1 MGASGSKARR
11 PLTKEG
17 RLAGTKFDDVELH
30 VISLT
35 YKDLAG
41 LSKGDKGGESIDKAT
56 FLQNFPV
63 PGLVGDRLFH
73 ALDSNKSGRISFDDF
88 VVGLAVCCRGTLEE
102 KMQFL
107 FGVYD
112 MNEDGLIGRDE
123 LLLMLNQVPRTLL
136 NMGMEPVDRSPL
148 DWGSLTLDGES
159 KTTGGGLD
167 PALAMTTPRV
177 GSFSHGDDFFGG
189 GADEGAPP
197 SMSSARGRRR
207 GGGGA
212 SLAGGYVTPTAD
224 KGPRSMFTNEGIAD
238 QALREFGEGS
248 DKSLTFDQFQRW
260 AQSTPAVQALLQ
272 GAFPS
277 DAHFSLA
284 TSPSARRSTC
294 ETLLTF
300 DSPRRSSAVS
310 ALPFTTPRRTRES
323 KSAATAISAMTAWSA
338 SASARPAPMGGGGVG
353 GSSSSS
359 NGNGGG
365 GGGGRQGPPL
375 RLRSMGGEDTFLSSI
390 GGGGGGEQQQ
400 PPMGLMTP
408 SRTLSRNTS
417 YGNLLRSPLVG
428 HGLRGPAAM
437 SPRPRGF
444 FNAVGGP
451 AGAGEGGGSTATA
464 KGRGW
469 GGEESLKTPKPGAS
483 GLGRTWGEDELR
495 RADGGKGGGG
505 GGVRKDRE
513 RNIPPTPITTGR
525 TRRRT

>member
-1 MGASGSKARR
+1 MGASGSKSRKS
-11 PLTKEG
+11 LTKEG

-41 LSKGDKGGESIDKAT
+41 LSTGDKGGESIDKAT

-102 KMQFL
+102 KMRFL

-136 NMGMEPVDRSPL
+136 NIGIEPIDRSAL
-148 DWGSLTLDGES
+148 GWSSLTLDGES
-159 KTTGGGLD
+159 KTTGDGVD
-167 PALAMTTPRV
+167 PAPAMTTPLGNACR
-177 GSFSHGDDFFGG
+177 GDDVFGG
-189 GADEGAPP
+189 EANGGAPS
-197 SMSSARGRRR
+197 SMPSARGRRR
-207 GGGGA
+207 GGSGA
-212 SLAGGYVTPTAD
+212 SVAWGSLTPPEEGGS
-224 KGPRSMFTNEGIAD
+224 RSTFTNEGIAD
-238 QALREFGEGS
+238 QALKEFGEGS

-284 TSPSARRSTC
+284 TSPAARRSTC
-294 ETLLTF
+294 ETLSAF
-300 DSPRRSSAVS
+300 ESPRRNSAVS
-310 ALPFTTPRRTRES
+310 SLAFATPRRTRES
-323 KSAATAISAMTAWSA
+323 KSAATAISAVAAWSA
-338 SASARPAPMGGGGVG
+338 SAHPAPMAGGVG
-353 GSSSSS
+353 GSSSNNS
-359 NGNGGG
+359 

-375 RLRSMGGEDTFLSSI
+375 RLRSMGTEEAFLSSI
-390 GGGGGGEQQQ
+390 GGGGGGGEQQQQ
-400 PPMGLMTP
+400 PPIGLRTP

-437 SPRPRGF
+437 SPVPRGF
-444 FNAVGGP
+444 FNAGGG
-451 AGAGEGGGSTATA
+451 AVGAGEGGGATATA

-469 GGEESLKTPKPGAS
+469 G
-483 GLGRTWGEDELR
+483 
-495 RADGGKGGGG
+495 
-505 GGVRKDRE
+505 
-513 RNIPPTPITTGR
+513 
-525 TRRRT
+525 